1 MPWLALA
8 LIALADPPLPTAP
21 FEAPK
26 YGVKAAIPEGWEIV
40 AREED
45 DRVFVALIPQAD
57 PERPGAVACE
67 LGLAPETLDEYRTR
81 IDGTAKRGGRP
92 GGKLVAQRGGQ
103 GAERGPAGDGL
114 GIPPQ
119 VRRPLAR
126 AEYPDGRAPA
136 DVHLHAQRR

>member
-1 MPWLALA
+1 MTWLALA

-26 YGVKAAIPEGWEIV
+26 YGVKAAIPKGWEIV

-67 LGLAPETLDEYRTR
+67 VERF
-81 IDGTAKRGGRP
+81 
-92 GGKLVAQRGGQ
+92 LVDCIA
-103 GAERGPAGDGL
+103 
-114 GIPPQ
+114 
-119 VRRPLAR
+119 
-126 AEYPDGRAPA
+126 
-136 DVHLHAQRR
+136 